1 MMLKLVWDRMVEE
14 KKKENKKFKL
24 DQVRLSIKITI
35 IVLYIEI
42 FFKRSIRSTKI
53 SFRRSYLWRS
63 WEKISCPFLRG
74 GKMVKKERKRGEGK
88 AARWKR
94 KKHSFSRRFFGQK
107 LNPEEQCLRVQLRRS
122 RAENYFLQTSL
133 GLFSSKQKHTAPGSK
148 AHGLVRTREERNKMK
163 VAGTGFR
170 NIENVSFRARARCDK
185 KQEEK
190 EGKIYFCPFIVAPE
204 RNPFS
209 FQNNCNSFYSLARVL
224 SPSFIP
230 LLYLHRN
237 KPNPEE
243 KDKGLRREREN
254 ITTTLRDRDSYPRD
268 TIRRSEW
275 N

>member
-1 MMLKLVWDRMVEE
+1 
-14 KKKENKKFKL
+14 
-24 DQVRLSIKITI
+24 
-35 IVLYIEI
+35 
-42 FFKRSIRSTKI
+42 
-53 SFRRSYLWRS
+53 
-63 WEKISCPFLRG
+63 
-74 GKMVKKERKRGEGK
+74 MVKKERKRGEGK

-170 NIENVSFRARARCDK
+170 NIENVSFRARVATRNRK
-185 KQEEK
+185 KKKEK
-190 EGKIYFCPFIVAPE
+190 YIFALLSWHPSVTRFPSKIIVIHFTLSRE
-204 RNPFS
+204 CFLRVS
-209 FQNNCNSFYSLARVL
+209 FL
-224 SPSFIP
+224 SCTSI
-230 LLYLHRN
+230 RN